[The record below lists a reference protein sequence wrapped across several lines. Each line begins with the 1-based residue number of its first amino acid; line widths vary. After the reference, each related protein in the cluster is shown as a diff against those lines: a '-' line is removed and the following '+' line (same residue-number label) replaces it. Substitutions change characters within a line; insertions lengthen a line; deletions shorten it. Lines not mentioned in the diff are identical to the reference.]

1 MGILMPC
8 NREIGIVMYNN
19 SCYGFSNQDVM
30 DSFRKQPAKYV
41 ASVIDCM
48 IKIPQLIF
56 TLQME
61 EKFDFPVINNCK
73 SKQKLPVFIADRSV
87 QTVVHP
93 VEENIDYTY
102 NWNQWSLRKQ
112 ALKYADISN
121 KKTHSTQTDLSYFRR
136 ENYSQVYLPKDQF
149 TQTKKDGSTNITRA
163 GLPELFVRTRKTFF
177 EWS

>member
-1 MGILMPC
+1 MGILVLC

-61 EKFDFPVINNCK
+61 EKFDFPVI
-73 SKQKLPVFIADRSV
+73 
-87 QTVVHP
+87 
-93 VEENIDYTY
+93 
-102 NWNQWSLRKQ
+102 
-112 ALKYADISN
+112 ADISN
-121 KKTHSTQTDLSYFRR
+121 KKTHSTQTDLSHFRR
-136 ENYSQVYLPKDQF
+136 ENYSQVYLPKDQY